1 VRAET
6 LLRAA
11 VAKNARWCDAVC
23 RSHGHPGVF
32 TERMWVSARHAVPF
46 YPNAITLSP
55 DVTAAETGADQDPSR
70 PYGVKDS
77 FARLD
82 LAPAGMAPLFDA
94 EWIAFLQ
101 APQGSAEDGLRWD
114 SVTDPGE
121 LARWETAW
129 AGATRRPCPGS
140 PVRPASSSPRC
151 WTIPDVPSWS
161 AAGPAS
167 SSPGPSRTP
176 PPG

>member
-1 VRAET
+1 MRAET

-11 VAKNARWCDAVC
+11 VANNARWCDAVC

-55 DVTAAETGADQDPSR
+55 DVAAAETGADQDPSR

-94 EWIAFLQ
+94 E
-101 APQGSAEDGLRWD
+101 
-114 SVTDPGE
+114 
-121 LARWETAW
+121 
-129 AGATRRPCPGS
+129 
-140 PVRPASSSPRC
+140 
-151 WTIPDVPSWS
+151 
-161 AAGPAS
+161 
-167 SSPGPSRTP
+167 
-176 PPG
+176 